1 MEADPQI
8 ANRSLLPVF
17 RKDKLLHLLGKCVSD
32 EAAEAFL
39 RIATYDHASSVGVFD
54 VQYQPLI
61 VGKDHY
67 LVPMNVLCSSDLLR
81 NLLYTQRKKV
91 QGIDT
96 DSPMQRLAQAL
107 RRQFSQVAEG
117 TKLRVQGA
125 LLEIDIVVVV
135 QRRLLLIECKSA
147 FHPCGVHELRTSY
160 EHVQTARKQLDRLRE
175 AVRHEDVRRR
185 LYVSLKWDFGPVD
198 EILTCVVTGNRLFNG
213 YMIGGHPVRSAYE
226 MINMLVEGTIRIGDE
241 EFGVWRKPDFE
252 PQDLLDYLAGSTVHS
267 DLTGSFLDA
276 ARSFELGG
284 TTMSVWTYVLDGER
298 LLQKSRARYRRI
310 TGNESRE
317 A

>member
-17 RKDKLLHLLGKCVSD
+17 RKDKLLYLLGKCVSE

-39 RIATYDHASSVGVFD
+39 RIATYDRASGVGVFD

-61 VGKDHY
+61 LGKDHY

-91 QGIDT
+91 QGIDA
-96 DSPMQRLAQAL
+96 DSPMQRLVAQAL
-107 RRQFSQVAEG
+107 RRRFSQVAEG
-117 TKLRVQGA
+117 AKLRVQGV

-160 EHVQTARKQLDRLRE
+160 DHVRTARKQLDRLRD
-175 AVRHEDVRRR
+175 AVGHDEVRRR
-185 LYVSLKWDFGPVD
+185 LYDSLKWDFGPVD
-198 EILTCVVTGNRLFNG
+198 EVLTCVVTGNRLFNG
-213 YMIGGHPVRSAYE
+213 YMIGGHPVRPAYE
-226 MINMLVEGTIRIGDE
+226 MINMLLEGTIRIGDE
-241 EFGVWRKPDFE
+241 EFGVWRKSDFE
-252 PQDLLDYLAGSTVHS
+252 PQDLLDYLAGSTVHT
-267 DLTGSFLDA
+267 DLTDSFLDV
-276 ARSFELGG
+276 ARSYELDG
-284 TTMSVWTYVLDGER
+284 TTMNVWTYALHGER
-298 LLQKSRARYRRI
+298 LLQKFRARYRRV
-310 TGNESRE
+310 TGNASQ
-317 A
+317 